1 MRSVLSQLQDDQ
13 AILLMYLADEL
24 PAADRAV
31 VEKRLATEPALR
43 AELESLRI
51 THARIEQSLSQ
62 LDSVQPMPAT
72 PTAMQ
77 WKIARMIR
85 QWQVDRALHE
95 PEEPLRRGIFL
106 RFAPAYP
113 FVAAA
118 AVLLSF
124 IVWWGL
130 RDDPSGTGGFAE
142 APIVTLDSTTAPSE
156 ELASVDTQ
164 QYSYAR
170 TEADLEQAQE
180 GIEMI
185 AYLRSLTDADMDGV
199 DR

>member
-13 AILLMYLADEL
+13 AILVMYLADEL
-24 PAADRAV
+24 PGAERAV
-31 VEKRLATEPALR
+31 VEKRLAAEPALR

-51 THARIEQSLSQ
+51 THARIEQSLSH
-62 LDSVQPMPAT
+62 LDSAQPMPAT

-77 WKIARMIR
+77 WKLSRMIR

-118 AVLLSF
+118 ALLLSF

-130 RDDPSGTGGFAE
+130 RDDQSATGEFAD
-142 APIVTLDSTTAPSE
+142 APIVTQDPSTAPSE
-156 ELASVDTQ
+156 ELASVDGQ

-170 TEADLEQAQE
+170 TELDLEKAQE

-185 AYLRSLTDADMDGV
+185 AYLRSLTDADADWV
-199 DR
+199 DQ